1 MRTYNFNENTAEK
14 ADSSS
19 SGIRTTGAYILE
31 IRQCAAETS
40 PRSDSKA
47 EWLTFVLGSQ
57 DGTKVITRLVTA
69 KSDGSDAFGLAIF
82 QSLMGLLNIQTCEPK
97 PMKVYQL
104 NGSSSDGYRIPAVE
118 KKTVGVLLQ
127 YQEEKDQ
134 DGYAKLNEKGYA
146 RYQMVCKAFFDP
158 KTRLTIGEK
167 AKGITKAE
175 RIDKLVASLE
185 DVRGKSPSVDSQ
197 SFESPTPARA
207 SAPASSAPATPASVA
222 DDIPF

>member
-1 MRTYNFNENTAEK
+1 MRTYSFNENTAEK

-40 PRSDSKA
+40 PKSSA

-69 KSDGSDAFGLAIF
+69 KSDGTDAFGLAIF
-82 QSLMGLLNIQTCEPK
+82 QSLMGLLNLQTCEPK

-104 NGSSSDGYRIPAVE
+104 NGSSTDGYRIPAVE
-118 KKTVGVLLQ
+118 KKQIGVLLQ

-158 KTRLTIGEK
+158 KTRQTYSEK
-167 AKGITKAE
+167 KDGKPAK
-175 RIDKLVASLE
+175 RIDYLLTKLQDEHAPI
-185 DVRGKSPSVDSQ
+185 KSD
-197 SFESPTPARA
+197 SFES
-207 SAPASSAPATPASVA
+207 APHQAPVQTAPEQVI
-222 DDIPF
+222 DDAIPF

>member
-40 PRSDSKA
+40 PKSNA

-82 QSLMGLLNIQTCEPK
+82 QSLMGLLNLQTCEPK
-97 PMKVYQL
+97 PAKVYQL

-118 KKTVGVLLQ
+118 KKTIGVLLQ

-158 KTRLTIGEK
+158 KTRQTYSEK
-167 AKGITKAE
+167 KDGKPAK
-175 RIDKLVASLE
+175 RIDYLLTKLQDEHAPI
-185 DVRGKSPSVDSQ
+185 KSD
-197 SFESPTPARA
+197 SFES
-207 SAPASSAPATPASVA
+207 APHQASVQTA
-222 DDIPF
+222 PLSHEQVIDDAIPF